1 MHAATC
7 VGDFGPC
14 AMCIDKTKRD
24 ERILAA
30 MGLKLAFF
38 TMMQA

>member
-1 MHAATC
+1 
-7 VGDFGPC
+7 
-14 AMCIDKTKRD
+14 MCIDKTNLD
-24 ERILAA
+24 ERKLAA